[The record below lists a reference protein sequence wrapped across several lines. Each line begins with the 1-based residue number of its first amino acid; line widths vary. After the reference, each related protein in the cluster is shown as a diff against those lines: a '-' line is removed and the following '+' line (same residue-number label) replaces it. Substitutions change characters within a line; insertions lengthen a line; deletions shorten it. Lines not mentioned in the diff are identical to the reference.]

1 MTLAAVLVLCFLS
14 LGYPSMGCPSL
25 GNPCRADPGLG
36 LAFAPYEPS
45 AQDSDSAAGS
55 QAQTPP
61 AQNPNP
67 APTPSSAAKQKS
79 AAAAKPA
86 AQHRKSHKKTAVPDC
101 STSATPLQPTGDGNP
116 ASSTNTESTNTASGT
131 VPSSQP
137 VPASSRATAPKP
149 CPPPIV
155 VIKNGGSNEPTVELK
170 GDTTAEKAS
179 QQRYTTEQLT
189 SATEENLKK
198 IAGRQLSPSQQQM
211 VDQIKDFME
220 QSKQAIAAGD
230 LERGNN
236 LAMKARLLSDELV
249 KP

>member
-1 MTLAAVLVLCFLS
+1 M
-14 LGYPSMGCPSL
+14 
-25 GNPCRADPGLG
+25 
-36 LAFAPYEPS
+36 
-45 AQDSDSAAGS
+45 
-55 QAQTPP
+55 
-61 AQNPNP
+61 
-67 APTPSSAAKQKS
+67 
-79 AAAAKPA
+79 
-86 AQHRKSHKKTAVPDC
+86 
-101 STSATPLQPTGDGNP
+101 
-116 ASSTNTESTNTASGT
+116 
-131 VPSSQP
+131 
-137 VPASSRATAPKP
+137 
-149 CPPPIV
+149 
-155 VIKNGGSNEPTVELK
+155 ELK